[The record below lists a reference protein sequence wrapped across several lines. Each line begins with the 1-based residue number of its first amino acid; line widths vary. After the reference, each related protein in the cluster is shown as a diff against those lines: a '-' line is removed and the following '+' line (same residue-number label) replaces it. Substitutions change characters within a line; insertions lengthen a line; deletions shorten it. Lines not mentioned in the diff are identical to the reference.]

1 MRFANPWGLILII
14 GLLILGY
21 WAYRRK
27 IFARAGFVP
36 VGFWAKIVRQV
47 DDKGAIVL
55 RWLKFATLLVLS
67 VALLRPQWGKGYRE
81 VEAKVI
87 DIMLVLDISGSML
100 AMDMGGETR
109 IDAAKE
115 EAIRFIEERE
125 GDRIGLVLFAS
136 KTFLQCPLTTDQG
149 LLKKLISDSQVGMIE
164 DGTAIGSAIV
174 TAINHIKDVPGKS
187 KVIVLLTDGVNNAG
201 KVDPITAA
209 KLAKKLGIKIYTI
222 GVGSDQEVVPFLLP
236 NSVFGQRVSQGHT
249 ELDEGLLKEIANITA
264 GKYFRVRDK
273 KGMRDVFKQIDS
285 LEKHKIKEKRFYI
298 YKDVFPNLLKLGLFL
313 LIIVVLLED
322 LVLVVIP
329 Q

>member
-1 MRFANPWGLILII
+1 MRFANPWGLILVI
-14 GLLILGY
+14 GLVLLGY
-21 WAYRRK
+21 WAYRK
-27 IFARAGFVP
+27 KVLACAGFVP
-36 VGFWAKIVRQV
+36 IGFWSKILKRVNDRRE
-47 DDKGAIVL
+47 VL
-55 RWLKFATLLVLS
+55 LKVLKFATLLILS

-81 VEAKVI
+81 VEAKVV

-115 EAIRFIEERE
+115 EAVKFVEGRK

-136 KTFLQCPLTTDQG
+136 KTFLQCPLTTDQE
-149 LLKKLISDSQVGMIE
+149 LVKELISASEVGMIE

-174 TAINHIKDVPGKS
+174 TAINHMKDIPGKS

-222 GVGSDQEVVPFLLP
+222 GVGSDQEIVPFLLP
-236 NSVFGQRVSQGHT
+236 NPVFGQRVSHGHT
-249 ELDEGLLKEIANITA
+249 ELDEKLLRKIADITG

-273 KGMRDVFKQIDS
+273 SGMKEVFEQIDA

-298 YKDVFPNLLKLGLFL
+298 YKDIFPTLLKLGLVL
-313 LIIVVLLED
+313 VIVVVLLED
-322 LVLVVIP
+322 LLLVVIP